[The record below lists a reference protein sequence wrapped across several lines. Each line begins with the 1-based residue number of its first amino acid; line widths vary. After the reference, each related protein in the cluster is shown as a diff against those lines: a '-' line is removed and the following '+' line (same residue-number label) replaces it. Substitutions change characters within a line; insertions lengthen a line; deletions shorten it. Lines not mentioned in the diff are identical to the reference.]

1 MQAEKNLQIAVVGS
15 GPSGCFLA
23 QALNRKRPD
32 DIITVF
38 DQLAAPYGLIR
49 YGVATDHQ
57 QTKAITRQF
66 DRLFAKDNIRFAGNI
81 EIGTEVSIDDLREN
95 FDVVV
100 LATGRPNARQ
110 LEIPGQ
116 DLEGVFTSGD
126 IIYSLN
132 SFQGKTDVFSTL
144 GENIVL
150 VGGGN
155 VALDILRFLIK
166 EHTDY
171 DGSDVN
177 DEALRTYLQ
186 APVKTVTILNR
197 SDIDGAKGDA
207 AMLKELGTIEG
218 ISFSSNHEPAHDMDP
233 KSPGGRRRG
242 VIEELMATSA
252 SSPRVSVNFQFGATP
267 TQFLGDEQLQSV
279 EVLDTTSNELTE
291 IAADSVVTA
300 IGFDADDKSPIYH
313 GHEDLMAVTEDS
325 GRIEPGL
332 YRTGWLKRG
341 AIGTIPA
348 NRACALE
355 VANEV
360 LEDIDTN
367 QLPSHNSKLGF
378 DGLKPLLD
386 RDPVSFSQWVEANEL
401 EVKLA
406 DVNRVRKKF
415 VGQQEI
421 LDQIQP
427 INS

>member
-57 QTKAITRQF
+57 QTKSITRQF
-66 DRLFAKDNIRFAGNI
+66 DRLFAKENIRFAGNI
-81 EIGTEVSIDDLREN
+81 EIGAEVSIDDLRDN

-110 LEIPGQ
+110 MDIPGK
-116 DLEGVFTSGD
+116 DLQGVFTSGD

-132 SFQGKTDVFSTL
+132 SFRGKTDVFSTL
-144 GENIVL
+144 GEDIVL

-177 DEALRTYLQ
+177 DEVLTTYLQ

-197 SDIDGAKGDA
+197 SSIDEAKSDA
-207 AMLKELGTIEG
+207 AMLKELGSIEG
-218 ISFSSNHEPAHDMDP
+218 VHFSSNHEPTQIDDS
-233 KSPGGRRRG
+233 KSQGARRRA
-242 VIEELMATSA
+242 VIDELTSITVTT
-252 SSPRVSVNFQFGATP
+252 PRVRVSFKFGVTP
-267 TQFLGDEQLQSV
+267 TQFLGSEQLEGV
-279 EVLDTTSNELTE
+279 EVLDTETNELTQ

-300 IGFDADDKSPIYH
+300 IGFEADDKSPIYQ
-313 GHEDLMAVTEDS
+313 GYEDLMTVAADS

-355 VANEV
+355 VANEI
-360 LEDIDTN
+360 LEDIDRN
-367 QLPSHNSKLGF
+367 HLPSQTPKPGF
-378 DGLKPLLD
+378 EGIKPLLD
-386 RDPVSFSQWVEANEL
+386 REPVSFSQWVAANEL
-401 EVKLA
+401 ELKLA

-415 VGQQEI
+415 VGQQAI
-421 LDQIQP
+421 LDHIQP
-427 INS
+427 VNS

>member
-15 GPSGCFLA
+15 GPSGCFLT

-32 DIITVF
+32 DVITVF

-81 EIGTEVSIDDLREN
+81 EIGAEVSVEDLRDN

-110 LEIPGQ
+110 LDIPGK

-132 SFQGKTDVFSTL
+132 SFRGKTDVFSTL
-144 GENIVL
+144 GEDIVL

-177 DEALRTYLQ
+177 DEALEIYLK
-186 APVKTVTILNR
+186 APVKTVTVLNR
-197 SDIDGAKGDA
+197 SSIDDAKSDA
-207 AMLKELGTIEG
+207 AMLKELGSIAG
-218 ISFSSNHEPAHDMDP
+218 VNFSSNHEPAQDVDP
-233 KSPGGRRRG
+233 KSPGARRRT
-242 VIEELMATSA
+242 VIEDLTAANT
-252 SSPRVSVNFQFGATP
+252 SSPRVSVSFQFGATP
-267 TQFLGDEQLQSV
+267 IQFLGNEQLQGV
-279 EVLDTTSNELTE
+279 EVLNTATNERTE
-291 IAADSVVTA
+291 IAADAVVTA
-300 IGFDADDKSPIYH
+300 IGFDADDKSPIYR
-313 GHEDLMAVTEDS
+313 GHEDLMAIAQDS

-341 AIGTIPA
+341 AVGTIPA

-360 LEDIDTN
+360 LEDITNN
-367 QLPSHNSKLGF
+367 QLPLEPSKPGF
-378 DGLKPLLD
+378 DGIKPLLD
-386 RDPVSFSQWVEANEL
+386 SDPVSFSQWVAANEVEL
-401 EVKLA
+401 NLA
-406 DVNRVRKKF
+406 DDNRVRKKL
-415 VGQQEI
+415 VVQQDI
-421 LDQIQP
+421 LDHIQP
-427 INS
+427 VNS